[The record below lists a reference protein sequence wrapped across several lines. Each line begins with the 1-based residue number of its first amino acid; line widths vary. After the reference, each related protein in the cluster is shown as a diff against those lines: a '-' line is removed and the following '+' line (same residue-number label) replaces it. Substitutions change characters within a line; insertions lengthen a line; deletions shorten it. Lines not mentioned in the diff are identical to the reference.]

1 MMGDAAQ
8 AYVPAALQALAAFGI
23 EPADL
28 RFVHLSENV
37 TFRAIDRRDG
47 SPLVLRLH
55 RPWYHDIA
63 ALRSEHL
70 WTRAL
75 VQAGIAAPEPLL
87 TPAGESF
94 AQVDIV
100 ATGEQRWAGL
110 ARWVDGEL
118 LGDVVARETDSATN
132 ARHFRHLG
140 AIMAAMHNQAV
151 AWTPPAGFQRHAL
164 DADGLMGPQPFWGP
178 FWDHAIFS
186 AAERDMLLGAR
197 DRLHAALTR
206 YGKPGRTFSLIHADL
221 HPRNVLI
228 DGARAAVIDF
238 DDAGFG
244 WHQYDL
250 AVALVTYQDHRD
262 FGLFRDA
269 CIAGYRSVRALADA
283 DLALLPMF
291 LLIRDMVQ
299 MGWFH
304 QRPELPRSAVLPR
317 IKARIFRSLPL
328 DPAELPVLR
337 SRQPGEAGVTHNAR

>member
-1 MMGDAAQ
+1 MMERAGAEQ
-8 AYVPAALQALAAFGI
+8 AYTPAARQALAAFAV

-28 RFVHLSENV
+28 RFVHLGENV
-37 TFRAIDRRDG
+37 TFRATDRRDAA
-47 SPLVLRLH
+47 PLVLRLH

-87 TPAGESF
+87 TPAGDSF
-94 AQVDIV
+94 AHVAIA
-100 ATGEQRWAGL
+100 ATGERRWAGL
-110 ARWVDGEL
+110 ARWVEGEL
-118 LGDVVARETDSATN
+118 LGDVVARETDNAAN
-132 ARHFRHLG
+132 ARHFSQLG
-140 AIMAAMHNQAV
+140 AIMAAMHNQATG
-151 AWTPPAGFQRHAL
+151 WTPPAGFQRHAL

-186 AAERDMLLGAR
+186 AAERDALLAAR
-197 DRLHAALTR
+197 DQLHAALTR
-206 YGKPGRTFSLIHADL
+206 YGKPAHSFSLIHADL
-221 HPRNVLI
+221 HPRNVVI
-228 DGARAAVIDF
+228 DGTRAAVIDF
-238 DDAGFG
+238 DDTGFG

-250 AVALVTYQDHRD
+250 AVALVAYQDHPD
-262 FGLFRDA
+262 FAMFRDA
-269 CIAGYRSVRALADA
+269 CIAGYRSARALSNA

-317 IKARIFRSLPL
+317 IKARIF
-328 DPAELPVLR
+328 
-337 SRQPGEAGVTHNAR
+337 ARLADFRPPI